1 MYVFRV
7 SPDDLAL
14 TGARAAGDPAHLDE
28 AKRAVA
34 LAGVRA
40 VAGIGDTHGPLTAAV
55 LDLVAL
61 HGQVLGV
68 LAVGC
73 AAMAGGL
80 DRAAAAYRDVEA
92 AVAASI
98 GSGT

>member
-1 MYVFRV
+1 MTDFSPREIV
-7 SPDDLAL
+7 SE
-14 TGARAAGDPAHLDE
+14 LDRYIVGQAE